1 MRCFGKFRQ
10 KGGRGYIH
18 LACIHDRWYN
28 SNIDSFYPGKG
39 IGGEI
44 MSERPIRSSAA
55 EYLTYVAST
64 GADKESVEIRYEDED
79 IWLTQRMM
87 AALYQVDVKTV
98 NSHIQT
104 ILKDRELREGA
115 TIRKYQIVQQEGT
128 RMVHRDVNH
137 YNLQMII
144 AVGFKVNSERAVQFR
159 KWVNQ
164 VAREYTIKGWVMD
177 DERLCGSSPPA
188 CLDRV

>member
-1 MRCFGKFRQ
+1 MGKDEEKR
-10 KGGRGYIH
+10 
-18 LACIHDRWYN
+18 L
-28 SNIDSFYPGKG
+28 
-39 IGGEI
+39 
-44 MSERPIRSSAA
+44 IRSSAT

-64 GADKESVEIRYEDED
+64 GDAETSVELRYEDED

-87 AALYQVDVKTV
+87 ALLYQVDVKTI

-104 ILKDRELREGA
+104 ILKDQEASEGA
-115 TIRKYQIVQQEGT
+115 TIRKYQIVQQEGV
-128 RMVHRDVNH
+128 RKVHRQVNH

-164 VAREYTIKGWVMD
+164 IAREYTLKGWVMD
-177 DERLCGSSPPA
+177 DERLKRGTYDFSADHKEPQLWASCGS
-188 CLDRV
+188 CFFDRINNRSCERHRGR